1 MDYYRLGKVKW
12 WQTQA
17 YYHAMAEMGR
27 EGLLICY
34 PDTPYV
40 CLGLHDDLEQ
50 EINQEYCA
58 QQGLPLIRRETGGG
72 VVYLDNRQIF
82 FQLVLNRDNPVLP
95 LSRTRFYNK
104 FLTPAINV
112 CRRLGIKATLK
123 EPADITINTQK
134 CSGNA
139 SGDIGEGVAYVG
151 NLLINF
157 DCEIMCNILQTP
169 SPRYDRILR
178 KTMKSNLTNL
188 SQWGQRSRISRE
200 NIMTMLEK
208 EFSYLFPLNRCF
220 LDEQLETRAQE
231 VFKRLT
237 APGWLNMAGRKRT
250 YRKIKIA
257 EELYLL
263 EHKITDD
270 VSLSVVVKDGV
281 ITEIDSNSSAIN
293 NLVKS
298 YIGNRWD
305 EDFLNNTLEL
315 NQRYTG

>member
-1 MDYYRLGKVKW
+1 MDYYRLGRVKW

-17 YYHAMAEMGR
+17 YYHALAEMGR

-34 PDTPYV
+34 TDTPYV

-50 EINQEYCA
+50 EINQEYCT
-58 QQGLPLIRRETGGG
+58 QQRLPLIRRETGGG

-82 FQLVLNRDNPVLP
+82 FQLVLNRDNPILP

-112 CRRLGIKATLK
+112 CRRLGINATLK
-123 EPADITINTQK
+123 EPADITIDTRK

-157 DCEIMCNILQTP
+157 DCEIMCNILRTP

-188 SQWGQRSRISRE
+188 SQWSQRSRITRE

-208 EFSYLFPLNRCF
+208 EFSYWFLLNRCS
-220 LDEQLETRAQE
+220 LDEQLEKRAQE

-237 APGWLNMAGRKRT
+237 APEWLSMAGRKRP

-257 EELYLL
+257 EEIYLL

-270 VSLSVVVKDGV
+270 VSLSVVVEDGV
-281 ITEIDSNSSAIN
+281 ITEIDSNSTAIN
-293 NLVKS
+293 NLIKS
-298 YIGNRWD
+298 HIGNRWD
-305 EDFLNNTLEL
+305 EDFLNNTVEL
-315 NQRYTG
+315 TQRFTG